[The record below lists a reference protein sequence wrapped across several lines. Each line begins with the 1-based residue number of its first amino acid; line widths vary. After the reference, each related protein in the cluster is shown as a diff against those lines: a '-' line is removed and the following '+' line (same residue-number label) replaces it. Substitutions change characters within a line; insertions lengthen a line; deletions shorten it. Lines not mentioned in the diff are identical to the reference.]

1 MKNMKRILMASLAV
15 LGVSVGLVAMNQIVG
30 TTTASASVKKLS
42 LKQAVKLTNH
52 YNLFKVVKMDKLK
65 LNSKGK
71 IAKDKHFAA
80 GAKRYKKGWKLSY
93 AGLGGGYRANLTLVP
108 KGSKKV
114 AVTRTYSES
123 YEPGTT
129 TKHRTIARKLPKKV
143 WHKGFPKFLRH
154 KVAQTAITG
163 KKGYRGYCF
172 FRFGKTY
179 LSEGH
184 TSAGDSGLLHVSYKK
199 SGKNYYLRGKLD
211 LPTGGKYT
219 YKIHKKSSKSFT
231 AKNYFDKKTRTYRM
245 VKKLT
250 PNY

>member
-15 LGVSVGLVAMNQIVG
+15 LGLGIGLVGMTQFVG

-52 YNLFKVVKMDKLK
+52 YDLFNISKLNKLK
-65 LNSKGK
+65 LNRHGK
-71 IAKDKHFAA
+71 FTKSNNYVAD
-80 GAKRYKKGWKLSY
+80 AKRYKKGWKLTY
-93 AGLGGGYRANLTLVP
+93 VGLVGGYRATLKLVP
-108 KGSKKV
+108 KGNKKV
-114 AVTRTYSES
+114 ATTRTSREA

-172 FRFGKTY
+172 FKFGKTY